1 MEKPFFIVS
10 TKHVVLNWF
19 LTIFL
24 GSVLVPVVNFILP
37 PYWENNLN
45 FDSVLAFLVVG
56 LIVSIPS
63 CFLLIALSVKLNS
76 KKIER
81 GAYWTQ
87 HNIFHAV
94 IAIVSFLI
102 LGFVFHIATFSIA
115 VGFTTAGY
123 LIWNTF
129 FILEARKQNLNK

>member
-24 GSVLVPVVNFILP
+24 GSILVPVVSFILP

-63 CFLLIALSVKLNS
+63 CFLLIGLSVKLNS
-76 KKIER
+76 KKIGR
-81 GAYWTQ
+81 DAYWTQ
-87 HNIFHAV
+87 HNLLHAV
-94 IAIVSFLI
+94 IAVVSFLI
-102 LGFVFHIATFSIA
+102 LGFVFHIATFGIA